1 MDEVLERI
9 VQRACREQVVASRT
23 MESGM
28 QLLSYPM
35 TGAVLVGVGFGRER
49 ASMTKLDEV
58 LRRRAESPERFGAW
72 LPALLADG
80 SWYVVR
86 RAPNLNPGTDG
97 AAPILPPAELA
108 AAKELLA

>member
-9 VQRACREQVVASRT
+9 AQRACREQVVASRT
-23 MESGM
+23 MESGL

-35 TGAVLVGVGFGRER
+35 TGAVLVGLGFGREH

-58 LRRRAESPERFGAW
+58 LQRRAENPARYGAW
-72 LPALLADG
+72 LPTMLADG

-86 RAPNLNPGTDG
+86 RAPYPERDRAT
-97 AAPILPPAELA
+97 PILPPAELA